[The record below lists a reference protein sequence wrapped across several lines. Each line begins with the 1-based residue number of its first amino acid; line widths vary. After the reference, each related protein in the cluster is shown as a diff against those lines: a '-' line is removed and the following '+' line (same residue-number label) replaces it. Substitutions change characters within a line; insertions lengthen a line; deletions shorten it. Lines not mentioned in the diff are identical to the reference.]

1 MTAHTPAE
9 IIAKLGQLVPDEIA
23 RLFADENVVGELG
36 KSRECPVARYVRRET
51 GVTVSIDYESWRHGS
66 EFPSYRK
73 LLPESVEGFIDMFDR
88 GQYPHLIESEES

>member
-1 MTAHTPAE
+1 
-9 IIAKLGQLVPDEIA
+9 
-23 RLFADENVVGELG
+23 
-36 KSRECPVARYVRRET
+36 VRRET

>member
-9 IIAKLGQLVPDEIA
+9 IIAKLGQLVPGEIA

-51 GVTVSIDYESWRHGS
+51 GITVVIDYHSWRIHGS
-66 EFPSYRK
+66 LWQN
-73 LLPESVEGFIDMFDR
+73 LLPENVGDFVETFDND
-88 GQYPHLIESEES
+88 GYPHLIESEAS